1 MKRYNERFDAY
12 YETDTNEWLESKCDD
27 PECDYCS
34 GRPDHPPP
42 FEAGDTVMVIPYNR
56 KAIVV
61 EQYLSYDYPD
71 VFWGNVKVNYE
82 DGVQGTCNNWQLKI
96 IEYANS

>member
-34 GRPDHPPP
+34 GRPDKPPP

-82 DGVQGTCNNWQLKI
+82 DGVQGTCNNWQLKV

>member
-12 YETDTNEWLESKCDD
+12 YETDTNEWLEAKCSDS
-27 PECDYCS
+27 ECDYCS
-34 GRPDHPPP
+34 GRPDHSPP
-42 FEAGDTVMVIPYNR
+42 FERGDLVMVIPYNR
-56 KAIVV
+56 KATVV

-71 VFWGNVKVNYE
+71 VFWGNVKVEYE
-82 DGVQGTCNNWQLKI
+82 DGVQGTCNNWQLKV

>member
-34 GRPDHPPP
+34 GRPYKPPP

-82 DGVQGTCNNWQLKI
+82 DGVQGTCNNWQLKV